1 MKKLYFLRNDLTQE
15 SNDKSLPTCHV
26 RSILLVLIFL
36 FTGSSFLWAQTVTTD
51 KADYLPGETVTIS
64 GTNWLPGETVLLVL
78 EKEPPVTDPVVLSAV
93 ADENGD
99 ISNSEYV
106 VLQED
111 LGVTFTLTAT
121 GQSSLL
127 TATTT
132 FTDGGGAYTI
142 NLAAADPSNYI
153 PAIPYPTD
161 LTAPT
166 GYGDGNAVIPL
177 ALFNDGSSDVK
188 VESLAPEDMAL
199 GQIVPFEI
207 KITVSGD
214 ITPENGIITFVV
226 GWNTLTTNGGDF
238 GYDARGDDV
247 GYGVFRAFIDTGDG
261 AYTDGSIQ
269 ATVDTYTWSLI
280 NDEIIGIFTVSGL
293 EYGDEVVVEAWLV
306 LDDDIPAGIGG
317 NVQSRLIVAA
327 TGPDQTINVSNSGT
341 ITLVNGDAISTGNQT
356 VPLLKPS
363 DFFNAD
369 VDLSVTKTD
378 DIDPILVGETLTY
391 EITASNAGPSVA
403 NSVVVYDVLD
413 PNVTFVSASDGGY
426 INTDS
431 GDLIPDGAVQWNVG
445 ALAPGASVTYTVSV
459 AVNNDSPATGTGGDG
474 SSTSCIT
481 GVDLCNH
488 VAFIT
493 ISDDT
498 NSSNDQY
505 YEPTGVYN
513 CPDFTLPANGESTVS
528 CLSDATQPT
537 PPTVNDHLGSPIV
550 PSGPTIVDTP
560 DPLVCSGTRVY
571 TWTYEDCEYSHE
583 WTYTYTV
590 NDNLAPMFTTTPAQL
605 ELTCFDQDAIDTW
618 LASAAASDNC
628 GGLVTIDNDYSAPTG
643 DCLNGTY
650 PVKFTATDVC
660 NNSAEVTVNI
670 VINDDVAPVFTTT
683 PAQLELTCFDQ
694 DAIDTWLAS
703 AAASDNCG
711 GLVTIDNDYSAPTGD
726 CLNGTYPVKFTAT
739 DVCNNSAEVTVNIVI
754 NDDVAP
760 VFTTT
765 PAQLELTCFDQDAID
780 TWLASAAASDNCG
793 GLVTIDN
800 NYSAPTGDCLNGT
813 YPVKFTTT
821 DVCNNSAEVTVNI
834 VINDD
839 VAPVFTTTP
848 AQLELTCF
856 DQDAIDT
863 WLASAAASDNCGGL
877 VTIDNN
883 YSAPTGDCLNGTYPV
898 KFTATD
904 VCNNSAEVTVN
915 IVINDDVAPVFT
927 TTPAQLEL
935 TCFDQ
940 DAIDTWLASAAASDN
955 CGGLVTIDNNYSAPT
970 GDCLNGTYPVK
981 FTATDVCNNS
991 AEVTVNIVIND
1002 DVAPVFTTTP
1012 AQLELTCFDQD
1023 AIDTWLASA
1032 AASDN
1037 CGGLVTIDNNY
1048 SAPTGDCLNG
1058 TYPVKF
1064 TTTDVCN
1071 NSAEVTVNI
1080 VINDDVA
1087 PMFTTTPA
1095 QLELTCFDQDAIDT
1109 WLASAAASD
1118 NCGELVTIDNNY
1130 SAPTGDCLNG
1140 TYPVKFTATDVC
1152 NNSAEVTVNIVI
1164 NDDVAPEF
1172 TTTPAQLELTCFDQ
1186 DAIDTWLASA
1196 AASDNCGGLVTID
1209 NNYSAP
1215 TGDCLNGTYPVKFT
1229 ATDVCNNSAEVTVN
1243 IVINDDVAPVFTTTP
1258 AQLEL
1263 TCFDQDAIDT
1273 WLASAAASDNCGGL
1287 VTIDNNYSAPTG
1299 DCLNGTYPVKFTAT
1313 DVCNNSAEVTVNI
1326 VINDDVAPVF
1336 TTTPAQLEL
1345 TCFDQDAIDTW
1356 LASAAAS
1363 DNCGGLVTIDNDYS
1377 APTGDCL
1384 NGTYPVKFTATDVCN
1399 NSAEVTVNIV
1409 INDDVAPVFTTTPAQ
1424 LELTCFDQ
1432 DAIDTWLAS
1441 AAASDNCGGLVT
1453 IDNNYSAPT
1462 GDCLNGTYPVK
1473 FTATDVCNNS
1483 AEVTVNIVI
1492 NDDVAP
1498 VFTTTPAQLEL
1509 TCFDQDAIDTWL
1521 ASAAASDNCGGLVTI
1536 DNNYSAPTG
1545 DCLNGTYP
1553 VKFTATDVCNNSA
1566 EVTVNIVINDDVAPV
1581 FTTTPAQLELTCFD
1595 QDAIDTWLAS
1605 AAASDNCGGL
1615 VTIDNNYSAPTGD
1628 CLNGTYPVKFTATDV
1643 CNNSAEVTVNIVIND
1658 DVAPV
1663 FTTTPAQLELT
1674 CFDQDAIDTWLASA
1688 AASDNCGGLVTIDN
1702 NYSAPTGDCL
1712 NGTYPVKFTATD
1724 VCNNSA
1730 EVTVNIVIN
1739 DDVAPE
1745 FTTTPAQLELTCFDQ
1760 DAIDTWL
1767 ASAAAS
1773 DNCGGLVTI
1782 DNDYSAPTGDCLN
1795 GTYPVKFTA
1804 TDVCN
1809 NSAEVTVNIVIN
1821 DDVAPV
1827 FTTTP
1832 AQLELTCFDQ
1842 DAIDTWLASAA
1853 ASDNCGGLVTID
1865 NNYSAPTGDCL
1876 NGTYPVKFTATDVCN
1891 NSAEVTVNIVIND
1904 DVAPEFTTTPA
1915 QLELTCFD
1923 QDAIDTWLASAA
1935 ASDNCGGLVTIDNN
1949 YSAPTGDCL
1958 NGTYPVK
1965 FTTTDVCNNSAEVTV
1980 NIVIN
1985 DDVAPVF
1992 TTTPAQ
1998 LELTC
2003 FDQDAIDTWLA
2014 SAAASDNC
2022 GGLVTIDNDYS
2033 APTGDCLNGTYPVKF
2048 TATDVCNNSAEVT
2061 VNIVIN
2067 DDVAPV
2073 FTTTPAQ
2080 LELTCFDQDAIDT
2093 WLASAA
2099 ASDNCG
2105 GLVTIDNNYSAP
2117 TGDCLNGTYPVKF
2130 TATDVCNNSAEVT
2143 VNIVINDDVAPVFTT
2158 TPAQLELTCFDQD
2171 AIDTW
2176 LASAAASDNCGGLVT
2191 IDNNYSA
2198 PTGDCLNGT
2207 YPVKFT
2213 ATDVCNNSAEVT
2225 VNIVI
2230 NDDVAPVFTTTPAQ
2244 LELTCFDQDAIDT
2257 WLASAAASDNCG
2269 GLVTIDNN
2277 YSAPTGDCL
2286 NGTYPVKF
2294 TTTDVCNNSA
2304 EVTVNIVIND
2314 DVAPVFT
2321 TTPAQLELTC
2331 FDQDAIDTWLASA
2344 AASDNCGGLVTID
2357 NNYSAPTGD
2366 CLNGTYPV
2374 KFTTT
2379 DVCNNSA
2386 EVTVNIVINDDV
2398 APVFTTTPA
2407 QLELT
2412 CFDQDAIDTWLA
2424 SAAASDNCGGL
2435 VTIDNDYSAPTGDCL
2450 NGTYPVKFTATDVCN
2465 NSAEVTVNIVI
2476 NDDVAPVFTTTPAQL
2491 ELTCFDQDAI
2501 DTWLASAAASDNCGG
2516 LVTID
2521 NNYSAPTGDCLNG
2534 TYPVKFTTTDVC
2546 NNSAEVTV
2554 NIVINDDV
2562 APVFTT
2568 TPAQLELT
2576 CFDQDAIDTWLASA
2590 AASDN
2595 CGGLVTIDND
2605 YSAPTGDCLNGTYPV
2620 KFTATDV
2627 CNNSAEVT
2635 VNIVINDNTPPV
2647 ITCPPLAVVNCEGDT
2662 SPENTGKAT
2671 ATDNCDAS
2679 VDITY
2684 LDATSTTPGCA
2695 ATATITR
2702 TWTATD
2708 DCDNSSS
2715 CDQTILVASIDIVK
2729 TFAADNVIA
2738 GGAGSSFTLH
2748 VTNDGSA
2755 PLSNV
2760 AIYDD
2765 VDDRL
2770 TVTSIS
2776 GTAGTD
2782 ADTDGDAQTVEW
2794 LIPLLAPGASETIT
2808 VTFQVASDVE
2818 EADGVEGR
2826 LNDEYNVPN
2835 SATVN
2840 AIATDDNTISVGDE
2854 DDDTID
2860 IKVVID
2866 LSIVK
2871 EFVPAEVQ
2879 VPQGTFQTFTLV
2891 VSNAGPSDAVDV
2903 LVKDTVHSSLE
2914 ITGVNV
2920 LDPGIGTATWDGPYL
2935 DCTVQIPAGESVTI
2949 EVEYLTAPF
2958 LDGDSPNDTG
2968 AGDDFY
2974 FVFVNGS
2981 VLEGSTDGGP
2991 VLLDGVDITDQ
3002 VQIITSLTRND
3013 LIIDPDG
3020 PDGPDPAFEMHL
3032 SCSDPFTDGWGQSAG
3047 PVEGVDVNWQI
3058 AFFTI
3063 ARFNANGYIKSCGN
3077 VTVPYDIPNTGYA
3090 SGEDS
3095 YETQEV
3101 DDDANVTIIP
3111 GITLTDLTTLGK
3123 RLTARLTNKTGDDK
3137 VIEEVTVVWPESN
3150 GDLVK
3155 VWLVTGNVTEVIWE
3169 GNAASLDTTL
3179 NSGSTGWYGS
3189 TLLTGEAI
3197 LRFDFVNKVA
3207 DSGYTIQVSF
3217 TDNTWLDIHK
3227 VGDQPTTPDEE
3238 VQLICPSKTRVACA
3252 DVENAWLAWVNS
3264 AYYTGEGDYYIETDP
3279 AVVPECGTTTTV
3291 TFNLY
3296 DESDNWVTSCTSDF
3310 TVKAEKS
3317 AEIESPALEA
3327 IDLQVYPNPFSEK
3340 VRFEFVSPEA
3350 AQVRI
3355 DLYDMH
3361 GRMIKTV
3368 FDEMIEGNALKV
3380 AEFVPQGKASGAYH
3394 YRCIIGDEIFTGTL
3408 IYQK

>member
-628 GGLVTIDNDYSAPTG
+628 GGLVTIDN
-643 DCLNGTY
+643 
-650 PVKFTATDVC
+650 
-660 NNSAEVTVNI
+660 
-670 VINDDVAPVFTTT
+670 
-683 PAQLELTCFDQ
+683 
-694 DAIDTWLAS
+694 
-703 AAASDNCG
+703 
-711 GLVTIDNDYSAPTGD
+711 
-726 CLNGTYPVKFTAT
+726 
-739 DVCNNSAEVTVNIVI
+739 
-754 NDDVAP
+754 
-760 VFTTT
+760 
-765 PAQLELTCFDQDAID
+765 
-780 TWLASAAASDNCG
+780 
-793 GLVTIDN
+793 
-800 NYSAPTGDCLNGT
+800 
-813 YPVKFTTT
+813 
-821 DVCNNSAEVTVNI
+821 
-834 VINDD
+834 
-839 VAPVFTTTP
+839 
-848 AQLELTCF
+848 
-856 DQDAIDT
+856 
-863 WLASAAASDNCGGL
+863 
-877 VTIDNN
+877 
-883 YSAPTGDCLNGTYPV
+883 
-898 KFTATD
+898 
-904 VCNNSAEVTVN
+904 
-915 IVINDDVAPVFT
+915 
-927 TTPAQLEL
+927 
-935 TCFDQ
+935 
-940 DAIDTWLASAAASDN
+940 
-955 CGGLVTIDNNYSAPT
+955 
-970 GDCLNGTYPVK
+970 
-981 FTATDVCNNS
+981 
-991 AEVTVNIVIND
+991 
-1002 DVAPVFTTTP
+1002 
-1012 AQLELTCFDQD
+1012 
-1023 AIDTWLASA
+1023 
-1032 AASDN
+1032 
-1037 CGGLVTIDNNY
+1037 
-1048 SAPTGDCLNG
+1048 
-1058 TYPVKF
+1058 
-1064 TTTDVCN
+1064 
-1071 NSAEVTVNI
+1071 
-1080 VINDDVA
+1080 
-1087 PMFTTTPA
+1087 
-1095 QLELTCFDQDAIDT
+1095 
-1109 WLASAAASD
+1109 
-1118 NCGELVTIDNNY
+1118 
-1130 SAPTGDCLNG
+1130 
-1140 TYPVKFTATDVC
+1140 
-1152 NNSAEVTVNIVI
+1152 
-1164 NDDVAPEF
+1164 
-1172 TTTPAQLELTCFDQ
+1172 
-1186 DAIDTWLASA
+1186 
-1196 AASDNCGGLVTID
+1196 
-1209 NNYSAP
+1209 
-1215 TGDCLNGTYPVKFT
+1215 
-1229 ATDVCNNSAEVTVN
+1229 
-1243 IVINDDVAPVFTTTP
+1243 
-1258 AQLEL
+1258 
-1263 TCFDQDAIDT
+1263 
-1273 WLASAAASDNCGGL
+1273 
-1287 VTIDNNYSAPTG
+1287 NYSAPTG

-1492 NDDVAP
+1492 ND
-1498 VFTTTPAQLEL
+1498 
-1509 TCFDQDAIDTWL
+1509 
-1521 ASAAASDNCGGLVTI
+1521 
-1536 DNNYSAPTG
+1536 
-1545 DCLNGTYP
+1545 
-1553 VKFTATDVCNNSA
+1553 
-1566 EVTVNIVINDDVAPV
+1566 
-1581 FTTTPAQLELTCFD
+1581 
-1595 QDAIDTWLAS
+1595 
-1605 AAASDNCGGL
+1605 
-1615 VTIDNNYSAPTGD
+1615 
-1628 CLNGTYPVKFTATDV
+1628 
-1643 CNNSAEVTVNIVIND
+1643 
-1658 DVAPV
+1658 
-1663 FTTTPAQLELT
+1663 
-1674 CFDQDAIDTWLASA
+1674 
-1688 AASDNCGGLVTIDN
+1688 
-1702 NYSAPTGDCL
+1702 
-1712 NGTYPVKFTATD
+1712 
-1724 VCNNSA
+1724 
-1730 EVTVNIVIN
+1730 
-1739 DDVAPE
+1739 
-1745 FTTTPAQLELTCFDQ
+1745 
-1760 DAIDTWL
+1760 
-1767 ASAAAS
+1767 
-1773 DNCGGLVTI
+1773 
-1782 DNDYSAPTGDCLN
+1782 
-1795 GTYPVKFTA
+1795 
-1804 TDVCN
+1804 
-1809 NSAEVTVNIVIN
+1809 
-1821 DDVAPV
+1821 
-1827 FTTTP
+1827 
-1832 AQLELTCFDQ
+1832 
-1842 DAIDTWLASAA
+1842 
-1853 ASDNCGGLVTID
+1853 
-1865 NNYSAPTGDCL
+1865 
-1876 NGTYPVKFTATDVCN
+1876 
-1891 NSAEVTVNIVIND
+1891 
-1904 DVAPEFTTTPA
+1904 
-1915 QLELTCFD
+1915 
-1923 QDAIDTWLASAA
+1923 
-1935 ASDNCGGLVTIDNN
+1935 
-1949 YSAPTGDCL
+1949 
-1958 NGTYPVK
+1958 
-1965 FTTTDVCNNSAEVTV
+1965 
-1980 NIVIN
+1980 
-1985 DDVAPVF
+1985 
-1992 TTTPAQ
+1992 
-1998 LELTC
+1998 
-2003 FDQDAIDTWLA
+2003 
-2014 SAAASDNC
+2014 
-2022 GGLVTIDNDYS
+2022 
-2033 APTGDCLNGTYPVKF
+2033 
-2048 TATDVCNNSAEVT
+2048 
-2061 VNIVIN
+2061 
-2067 DDVAPV
+2067 
-2073 FTTTPAQ
+2073 
-2080 LELTCFDQDAIDT
+2080 
-2093 WLASAA
+2093 
-2099 ASDNCG
+2099 
-2105 GLVTIDNNYSAP
+2105 
-2117 TGDCLNGTYPVKF
+2117 
-2130 TATDVCNNSAEVT
+2130 
-2143 VNIVINDDVAPVFTT
+2143 
-2158 TPAQLELTCFDQD
+2158 
-2171 AIDTW
+2171 
-2176 LASAAASDNCGGLVT
+2176 
-2191 IDNNYSA
+2191 
-2198 PTGDCLNGT
+2198 
-2207 YPVKFT
+2207 
-2213 ATDVCNNSAEVT
+2213 
-2225 VNIVI
+2225 
-2230 NDDVAPVFTTTPAQ
+2230 
-2244 LELTCFDQDAIDT
+2244 
-2257 WLASAAASDNCG
+2257 
-2269 GLVTIDNN
+2269 
-2277 YSAPTGDCL
+2277 
-2286 NGTYPVKF
+2286 
-2294 TTTDVCNNSA
+2294 
-2304 EVTVNIVIND
+2304 
-2314 DVAPVFT
+2314 
-2321 TTPAQLELTC
+2321 
-2331 FDQDAIDTWLASA
+2331 
-2344 AASDNCGGLVTID
+2344 
-2357 NNYSAPTGD
+2357 
-2366 CLNGTYPV
+2366 
-2374 KFTTT
+2374 
-2379 DVCNNSA
+2379 
-2386 EVTVNIVINDDV
+2386 
-2398 APVFTTTPA
+2398 
-2407 QLELT
+2407 
-2412 CFDQDAIDTWLA
+2412 
-2424 SAAASDNCGGL
+2424 
-2435 VTIDNDYSAPTGDCL
+2435 
-2450 NGTYPVKFTATDVCN
+2450 
-2465 NSAEVTVNIVI
+2465 
-2476 NDDVAPVFTTTPAQL
+2476 
-2491 ELTCFDQDAI
+2491 
-2501 DTWLASAAASDNCGG
+2501 
-2516 LVTID
+2516 
-2521 NNYSAPTGDCLNG
+2521 
-2534 TYPVKFTTTDVC
+2534 
-2546 NNSAEVTV
+2546 
-2554 NIVINDDV
+2554 
-2562 APVFTT
+2562 
-2568 TPAQLELT
+2568 
-2576 CFDQDAIDTWLASA
+2576 
-2590 AASDN
+2590 
-2595 CGGLVTIDND
+2595 
-2605 YSAPTGDCLNGTYPV
+2605 
-2620 KFTATDV
+2620 
-2627 CNNSAEVT
+2627 
-2635 VNIVINDNTPPV
+2635 NTPPV

-2738 GGAGSSFTLH
+2738 GGAGSSFTLV

-3013 LIIDPDG
+3013 LIFDPPGD
-3020 PDGPDPAFEMHL
+3020 DPAFEMHL

-3137 VIEEVTVVWPESN
+3137 VIEEITVVWPESN

-3169 GNAASLDTTL
+3169 GNYAWEEGGALLD
-3179 NSGSTGWYGS
+3179 SSDVSGWYGS

-3207 DSGYTIQVSF
+3207 NSGYTIRVWF
-3217 TDNTWLDIHK
+3217 EDGTWLDIHK
-3227 VGDQPTTPDEE
+3227 VGDQPTPPPTTDLNCTAE
-3238 VQLICPSKTRVACA
+3238 VTTEIGTFKGS
-3252 DVENAWLAWVNS
+3252 D
-3264 AYYTGEGDYYIETDP
+3264 G
-3279 AVVPECGTTTTV
+3279 VVTV
-3291 TFNLY
+3291 TVSGGTAPYEVCLG
-3296 DESDNWVTSCTSDF
+3296 SDCEPDVLEGENVSFGALSAGTYTFDVTDDDGNTCNCTATLSNPKKNNKEAAVSF
-3310 TVKAEKS
+3310 TVES
-3317 AEIESPALEA
+3317 A
-3327 IDLQVYPNPFSEK
+3327 DLQVYPNPFSEK

-3380 AEFVPQGKASGAYH
+3380 AEFVPQGKTSGAYH